1 MSNGGSEAVRL
12 DYMQTAN
19 TREQRVAAPSWEVIP
34 GGGLDARARR
44 GVSPEFVRALR
55 LAVALVVALVLVGGA
70 RVALSA
76 ATVSALETTQT
87 LQSKVSEAQDTN
99 DALQIERSV
108 DASSQRIVRIATEN
122 YGMVRAS
129 SVDDIALVPMPTAAE
144 ACRER
149 AQGERHR
156 PRGQHERERYCGH
169 GQVRL
174 ARAGLAMPRSDA
186 LGGQLG
192 RRRCGRSTQDQSD
205 TVDRG
210 PETLCKRVA
219 AVPEG
224 VGFSQRGCAWRI
236 L

>member
-44 GVSPEFVRALR
+44 GVSPEFVRGLR
-55 LAVALVVALVLVGGA
+55 LAVAFVLAFTLVGGA
-70 RVALSA
+70 RVALSS
-76 ATVSALETTQT
+76 ATVSALEATQT

-129 SVDDIALVPMPTAAE
+129 SVDDVALVPMPTAAE
-144 ACRER
+144 LAENELKASDTDRVASMSATGIAAMDKFVSREPVWD
-149 AQGERHR
+149 AEDAAAPAEGS
-156 PRGQHERERYCGH
+156 
-169 GQVRL
+169 
-174 ARAGLAMPRSDA
+174 SDA
-186 LGGQLG
+186 ADAADAQ
-192 RRRCGRSTQDQSD
+192 TQDQSD
-205 TVDRG
+205 TVDPAALE
-210 PETLCKRVA
+210 PENAGANAVA
-219 AVPEG
+219 AD
-224 VGFSQRGCAWRI
+224 S

>member
-1 MSNGGSEAVRL
+1 MSNEGSEAVRL
-12 DYMQTAN
+12 DYMQTAQ
-19 TREQRVAAPSWEVIP
+19 TREQRVAAPSWEVIT

-55 LAVALVVALVLVGGA
+55 TVIALVVALVLVGGA

-76 ATVSALETTQT
+76 ATVSARETTQT

-144 ACRER
+144 AAENELKVSDTDRVAGVSASGVAAVDKFVSRE
-149 AQGERHR
+149 
-156 PRGQHERERYCGH
+156 
-169 GQVRL
+169 QV
-174 ARAGLAMPRSDA
+174 ADAESDA
-186 LGGQLG
+186 LEPDNAG
-192 RRRCGRSTQDQSD
+192 
-205 TVDRG
+205 
-210 PETLCKRVA
+210 A
-219 AVPEG
+219 NAVTAE
-224 VGFSQRGCAWRI
+224 S